1 MEMWSLFNLK
11 TISEHLNRALDQ
23 SLIWTLWQSSS
34 QGRVKW
40 QGKITSV
47 DEKLTT
53 MTITSGDMAEIWD
66 QEPIFAHCPELD
78 IIFKRDKFSKLPD
91 ALNFK
96 TPSEIKLVEQRK
108 VPRFKYKYQ
117 DYKVV
122 SFKVAK
128 KDEKM
133 SFTLVDLSTEG
144 LAFVLPQKDSLSF
157 SEGLELVITHITD
170 QELPK
175 EHAGKV
181 VNVNRFQLPEGLTD
195 RTNAQELMRVG
206 VQFTESLDS
215 VSYKSIASIIE
226 KKQLANKGIETDG
239 FNGLNEDE
247 LERTLAKIRQDNP
260 VLAANLLD
268 RIEELDRLKYMTNQM
283 KQIFWTETKKE
294 LVATAL
300 RLSSKELIRILL
312 SDLTENMKNEFLDL
326 INQPKPPSAINKA
339 QDELVKF
346 IRGKEK
352 AGEFVLDPKS
362 YVKYV

>member
-11 TISEHLNRALDQ
+11 SISEHLNRAFDQ
-23 SLIWTLWQSSS
+23 DMNWTLWQSSS

-78 IIFKRDKFSKLPD
+78 IIFKRDKFTKLSD
-91 ALNFK
+91 SLNFK
-96 TPSEIKLVEQRK
+96 TPSEIKLVEKRK
-108 VPRFKYKYQ
+108 VSRFKYKYQ

-122 SFKVAK
+122 SFKAVK
-128 KDEKM
+128 NDLKM
-133 SFTLVDLSTEG
+133 STTLVDLSTEG

-157 SEGLELVITHITD
+157 SEGLEIFVTHITD

-181 VNVNRFQLPEGLTD
+181 VSVTRFQSVEGIQD
-195 RTNAQELMRVG
+195 RTNALELMRIG
-206 VQFTESLDS
+206 IQFTESLDS

-226 KKQLANKGIETDG
+226 KKQLSNKGIETTG
-239 FNGLNEDE
+239 FNGLTEDD
-247 LERTLAKIRQDNP
+247 LDRTMAKIRQDNP
-260 VLAANLLD
+260 ILAANLLE

-312 SDLTENMKNEFLDL
+312 SDLTENMKKEFLDL
-326 INQPKPPSAINKA
+326 IDQPKPPSAVNKA